1 MMGGRTIYA
10 MQLLLLVML
19 AAPLSADQGDP
30 RLQQLFSRLQGSA
43 DVVQAQALEQQIW
56 SIWLHTENE
65 KVAELLDAGV
75 RAMGAGRVDEAVSRF
90 SQVVS
95 RSPEFAEGWNKR
107 ATALYLR
114 QDFAGSMRDIE
125 RTLALEPRHF
135 GAISGMG
142 LILMATGDLMGA
154 MAAFEAVLRI
164 NPSAPSA
171 HHYLQQLRRE
181 LAAGGA

>member
-1 MMGGRTIYA
+1 MMGRRTICA
-10 MQLLLLVML
+10 MQLLLMML
-19 AAPLSADQGDP
+19 AAPLSADQRDP
-30 RLQQLFSRLQGSA
+30 RLRQLFSRLQGSA
-43 DVVQAQALEQQIW
+43 DVAQAEALEQQIW
-56 SIWLHTENE
+56 SIWLRTENE
-65 KVAELLDAGV
+65 KVAELLGAGV
-75 RAMGAGRVDEAVSRF
+75 HAMGAGRVDEAVSHF
-90 SQVVS
+90 SEVVS

-164 NPSAPSA
+164 NPNAPSA
-171 HHYLQQLRRE
+171 HHYLQQLRRK